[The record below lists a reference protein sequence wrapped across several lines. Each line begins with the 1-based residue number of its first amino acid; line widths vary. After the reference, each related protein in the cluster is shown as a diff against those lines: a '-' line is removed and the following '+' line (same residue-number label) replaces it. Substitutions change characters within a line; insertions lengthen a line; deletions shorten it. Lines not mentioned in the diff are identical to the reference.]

1 MLEIKLV
8 FQNINI
14 PHCLDKR
21 VLISLLYIETKYGVL
36 TSS

>member
-1 MLEIKLV
+1 MLKIEFV
-8 FQNINI
+8 FQNVNI
-14 PHCLDKR
+14 PYCLDKR